1 MKQLTVIS
9 GKGGTGK
16 TTLVASLAHL
26 ARRSVLVDA
35 DVDAADLHL
44 LLKPRIQ
51 RRDAFVAAKVAEID
65 PALCNQCGRC
75 QEVCRFE
82 AIRDFHVDPIACEGC
97 GVCLYVCPK
106 EAVRLKDVQSGEWF
120 VSDTQYGP
128 MVHAKLGVA
137 QDNSGKLVTLVR
149 KEGQRIAKE
158 GNYSLILID
167 GPPGIGCPVIASV
180 GGVDAALLVTEPSV
194 SGLHDLE
201 RVLAVCRHFQV
212 PAWICVNKWDISPEY
227 TGKIEVFAKEAGSR
241 VIGKLPFDPA
251 VTRAMVAEKTVLEY
265 SSGKISEE
273 IRKLWIR
280 LHSFLNE
287 SASTESIA
295 SQESSG
301 TDSATNI

>member
-1 MKQLTVIS
+1 LKQLTVIS

-26 ARRSVLVDA
+26 AGRSVLVDA

-65 PALCNQCGRC
+65 PALCNQCCRC

-120 VSDTQYGP
+120 VSDTRYGP

-158 GNYSLILID
+158 GNYPLILID

-295 SQESSG
+295 SQERSG
-301 TDSATNI
+301 TDSAANI

>member
-26 ARRSVLVDA
+26 AGRSVLVDA

-51 RRDAFVAAKVAEID
+51 RREPFVASKVAEID
-65 PALCNQCGRC
+65 LERCNRCGKC
-75 QEVCRFE
+75 EEHCRFG
-82 AIRDFHVDPIACEGC
+82 AIHDFHVDPIACEGC
-97 GVCLYVCPK
+97 GVCFQVCPK
-106 EAVRLKDVQSGEWF
+106 EAICLKDVQSGEWF
-120 VSDTQYGP
+120 VSETRYGP
-128 MVHAKLGVA
+128 LVHAKLGVA
-137 QDNSGKLVTLVR
+137 QDNSGKLVTIVR

-158 GNYSLILID
+158 GNYPLVLID

-212 PAWICVNKWDISPEY
+212 PAWVCVNKWDISPEY
-227 TGKIEVFAKEAGSR
+227 TEKIEAFAKGAGSR

-265 SSGKISEE
+265 TDGKISEE

-287 SASTESIA
+287 SASMETPA
-295 SQESSG
+295 SQERSE
-301 TDSATNI
+301 TDLVTNF

>member
-1 MKQLTVIS
+1 LKQLTVIS

-26 ARRSVLVDA
+26 AGRSVLVDA

-51 RRDAFVAAKVAEID
+51 RRDAFVAAKVAGID

-82 AIRDFHVDPIACEGC
+82 AIRDFNVDPIACEGC

-120 VSDTQYGP
+120 VSDTRYGP

-158 GNYSLILID
+158 GNYPLILID

-212 PAWICVNKWDISPEY
+212 PAWVCVNKWDISPEY
-227 TGKIEVFAKEAGSR
+227 TEKIEVFVKDAGSG

-265 SSGKISEE
+265 SSGAISKE
-273 IRKLWIR
+273 IGNLWSR

-287 SASTESIA
+287 SASVEPPA
-295 SQESSG
+295 SQERSG
-301 TDSATNI
+301 TGSGTNM

>member
-1 MKQLTVIS
+1 LKQLTVIS

-16 TTLVASLAHL
+16 TTLVGSLAHL
-26 ARRSVLVDA
+26 AGKCVLVDA

-44 LLKPRIQ
+44 LLKPQ
-51 RRDAFVAAKVAEID
+51 LKRRDAFVASKVAEID
-65 PALCNQCGRC
+65 PGSCNRCGRC
-75 QEVCRFE
+75 QEICRFG
-82 AIRDFHVDPIACEGC
+82 AIKNFQVDPIACEGC
-97 GVCLYVCPK
+97 GVCFQVCPE
-106 EAVRLKDVQSGEWF
+106 EAIRLKDEQSGEWF
-120 VSDTQYGP
+120 VSETRYGP

-158 GNYSLILID
+158 GDYPLVLID
-167 GPPGIGCPVIASV
+167 GPPGIGCPVIAAI

-227 TGKIEVFAKEAGSR
+227 TEKIEVFAKEAGSR

-265 SSGKISEE
+265 SSGAISQE
-273 IRKLWIR
+273 IRNLWNR
-280 LHSFLNE
+280 LHVF
-287 SASTESIA
+287 
-295 SQESSG
+295 
-301 TDSATNI
+301 

>member
-1 MKQLTVIS
+1 LKQLTVIS

-26 ARRSVLVDA
+26 AGRSVLVDA

-44 LLKPRIQ
+44 LLKPHIQ
-51 RRDAFVAAKVAEID
+51 RREIFMASKVAEID

-82 AIRDFHVDPIACEGC
+82 AIRDFQVDPIACEGC
-97 GVCLYVCPK
+97 GVCFHVCSQ
-106 EAVRLKDVQSGEWF
+106 EAVSIKDVQSGEWF
-120 VSDTQYGP
+120 VSGTRYGP
-128 MVHAKLGVA
+128 LVHAKLGVA
-137 QDNSGKLVTLVR
+137 QDNSGKLVTMVR

-227 TGKIEVFAKEAGSR
+227 TEKIEVFAEEAGSR

-295 SQESSG
+295 SQERSG

>member
-1 MKQLTVIS
+1 
-9 GKGGTGK
+9 
-16 TTLVASLAHL
+16 
-26 ARRSVLVDA
+26 VDA

-44 LLKPRIQ
+44 LMKPRIQ

-65 PALCNQCGRC
+65 LALCNQCGRC

-97 GVCLYVCPK
+97 GVCLYVCPQ
-106 EAVRLKDVQSGEWF
+106 EAIRLKDVQSGEWF
-120 VSDTQYGP
+120 VSETRYGP

-137 QDNSGKLVTLVR
+137 QDNSGKLVTIVR
-149 KEGQRIAKE
+149 REGQRIAKE
-158 GNYSLILID
+158 GNYPLILID
-167 GPPGIGCPVIASV
+167 GPPGIGCPVIAAL

-212 PAWICVNKWDISPEY
+212 PAWVCVNKWDISPEY
-227 TGKIEVFAKEAGSR
+227 TEKIEAFAKGAGSR

-251 VTRAMVAEKTVLEY
+251 VTRAMVAEKTILEY
-265 SSGKISEE
+265 TPGKISEE

-287 SASTESIA
+287 SASMETPA
-295 SQESSG
+295 SQERSG
-301 TDSATNI
+301 TDSVTNF

>member
-1 MKQLTVIS
+1 LKQLTVIS

-26 ARRSVLVDA
+26 AGRSVLVDA

-51 RRDAFVAAKVAEID
+51 RREIFMASKVAEID

-82 AIRDFHVDPIACEGC
+82 ALRDFHVDPIACEGC

-120 VSDTQYGP
+120 VSDTRYGP

-158 GNYSLILID
+158 GNYPLILID

-227 TGKIEVFAKEAGSR
+227 TGKIEAFAKEAGSQ
-241 VIGKLPFDPA
+241 VIGRLPFDPA

-265 SSGKISEE
+265 SSGAISEE
-273 IRKLWIR
+273 IGKLWIR
-280 LHSFLNE
+280 LRSFLNE
-287 SASTESIA
+287 SASVEPPA
-295 SQESSG
+295 SQERSG
-301 TDSATNI
+301 TGSATNM